1 MSDESAIT
9 KQKIPYDTKVLVG
22 ASFIG
27 ALVGLAGAF
36 LWIKNSERKG
46 EEINVSAGEG
56 VRLVLIILAL
66 LRQIAEL

>member
-1 MSDESAIT
+1 MSDETAIT
-9 KQKIPYDTKVLVG
+9 KSKVPFETKVLVG
-22 ASFIG
+22 GSLIG

-46 EEINVSAGEG
+46 TEIDVSAGEG

-66 LRQIAEL
+66 LRQVAEL